1 MNRAIH
7 HIIGCAEFI
16 IMITEKYTIKEK
28 ATYIITQMDSYRRY
42 VQSKVQA
49 LEDRIKDLEKE
60 NNDLKKIILKQKLN
74 ESN

>member
-28 ATYIITQMDSYRRY
+28 ATYIIKQMDSYKRY
-42 VQSKVQA
+42 VQMRVQA
-49 LEDRIKDLEKE
+49 LEDKVKELEKE
-60 NNDLKKIILKQKLN
+60 NTDLKKIILKQKLN